1 MNEGA
6 IAELVS
12 RGKKDAFFNQNP
24 QRTWFGTNYTRRP
37 ATTLDTI
44 IQLPSTPAAFGT
56 RIDIELP
63 RTADIIR
70 SCDIRIQMPTWLPPA
85 VAAYNLEANSNVR
98 IESPPLDIPSV
109 YLKPVA
115 YGWANGFPNFL
126 IQKWQLLADS
136 FIITE
141 GYGNYSSWEPYMTT
155 DSNRAPILNAIAG
168 QSSESDT
175 DIQNRATPP
184 ILSFRVPLPGCQH
197 SRDTG
202 LPLCA
207 LQSKQKLFLRLWLA
221 PKEKLVESGKL
232 SNIVADIPTY
242 DTCPVPWGG
251 RRIYYNLNTPT
262 EYVTLQESQIGQPTI
277 EAYFKV
283 EYLDAETRT
292 ALASIPHSIPY
303 KSQYFDQLVFDK
315 TTWIV
320 GNTVKK
326 ILNIRGYFQAM
337 FVQFAS
343 SLRIQENKWRDCNPP
358 GGGSWVS
365 WMTLII
371 NAIPRINQWDTQ
383 QLQTVAQNIRLPRD
397 IPDNLFLLQFGTE
410 IDHEPAGAFF
420 LTRTHKAELQFQV
433 GDFALNPDVT
443 GEYVTAYLYG
453 QGWDILD
460 IKDGI
465 AVNRFPD

>member
-24 QRTWFGTNYTRRP
+24 QRTWFGTNYARRP
-37 ATTLDTI
+37 PTTAATL
-44 IQLPSTPAAFGT
+44 IQLPSTPAAFGA

-63 RTADIIR
+63 RTADILR
-70 SCDIRIQMPTWLPPA
+70 SCDIRIQMPTWLPPP
-85 VAAYNLEANSNVR
+85 VAAYNLEPNADVR
-98 IESPPLDIPSV
+98 IESPPLDIPLV
-109 YLKPVA
+109 DPTPVA
-115 YGWANGFPNFL
+115 YGWVNGFPNFL

-136 FIITE
+136 FTITE

-155 DSNRAPILNAIAG
+155 DSNRAPIMNAIAG
-168 QSSESDT
+168 QSFESDT

-184 ILSFRVPLPGCQH
+184 VLSFRVPLPGCQYAT
-197 SRDTG
+197 DVG

-221 PKEKLVESGKL
+221 PKEDLVESGEISGL
-232 SNIVADIPTY
+232 LGVPPAY
-242 DTCPVPWGG
+242 DSCPRPWGG
-251 RRIYYNLNTPT
+251 RRIYYGKDLT
-262 EYVTLQESQIGQPTI
+262 EYVTLPESKIGQPTI

-283 EYLDAETRT
+283 EYLDAETRA
-292 ALASIPHSIPY
+292 ALATVPHEIPY

-315 TTWIV
+315 NTWIV

-326 ILNIRGYFQAM
+326 ILNIHGYFQAM
-337 FVQFAS
+337 FVQFAAS
-343 SLRIQENKWRDCNPP
+343 QRIKENKWRDCNPP
-358 GGGSWVS
+358 GGGTWAS

-371 NAIPRINQWDTQ
+371 NAVPRINKWDTQ
-383 QLQTVAQNIRLPRD
+383 QLQTVAQNIRLQRD

-410 IDHEPAGAFF
+410 MDHEPAGAFF
-420 LTRTHKAELQFQV
+420 LSRTHKAELQFQV
-433 GDFALNPDVT
+433 GNFALNPDVT

-453 QGWDILD
+453 QGWDILE